1 MILDTHYRI
10 KLKGVK
16 SNKYKRLYHFLF
28 LFPISYHKTCMQSR
42 VALVKEDSI
51 LGKVF
56 IQIYLQSQRLVK
68 ISRRKQKIN
77 YFFLARNK
85 FRKFYYDIKKAKT
98 NSRAISI

>member
-1 MILDTHYRI
+1 MILGTHYRI

-16 SNKYKRLYHFLF
+16 SNKYKRLYHFRF
-28 LFPISYHKTCMQSR
+28 LFPCMQSR
-42 VALVKEDSI
+42 VALVKKDSI